1 MKETS
6 VVVLA
11 VSMGLETPDPVSDG
25 KSFSLEGRVVFVWMW
40 STQAMEKG
48 CDSQAFKVAKRR

>member
-1 MKETS
+1 MKDTS
-6 VVVLA
+6 VVELA
-11 VSMGLETPDPVSDG
+11 VSMDLEIPDSLSDG
-25 KSFSLEGRVVFVWMW
+25 KSFSLEGRVVFTWMW